1 MMLPGAI
8 TMIPVYLIWDRI
20 GLASTQI
27 PLWAPNLFGSAF
39 YIFLLRQF
47 FLGLPREL
55 FEAARIDGA
64 SYFGLFRHIAVPL
77 SRPALI
83 VTFVFEVQASWSELM
98 RPLIYLRDP
107 ALFTLPRG
115 LKAVLDQFGQG
126 GEMEWEVVL
135 AASVITT
142 IPMIIVFFLGQ
153 RYFVQGL
160 ATQGRKG

>member
-1 MMLPGAI
+1 M
-8 TMIPVYLIWDRI
+8 
-20 GLASTQI
+20 I

-47 FLGLPREL
+47 FLGLPR
-55 FEAARIDGA
+55 AVRSSPDRRGA
-64 SYFGLFRHIAVPL
+64 SFGLFRHIAVL
-77 SRPALI
+77 LARPALI